1 MNPELMNESEDLKS
15 TRDIS
20 GVSGIDLEVTGIMRA
35 SGVVMEVLRV
45 TIVCARTYEM
55 LTLINAIESWAI
67 SDFDPSSLNR
77 HGQQQSASDAIVST
91 GVYVLLRQGKRSFT
105 SAQV

>member
-35 SGVVMEVLRV
+35 SGVVMKVLRV

-55 LTLINAIESWAI
+55 Q
-67 SDFDPSSLNR
+67 PP
-77 HGQQQSASDAIVST
+77 
-91 GVYVLLRQGKRSFT
+91 GVWGFGGCSILPPP
-105 SAQV
+105 